1 MDKKFDELG
10 LTGGLPSSLTVSMR
24 IMDLMRGD
32 RRDMDALVDTLH
44 CDPALSLRLIK
55 LANQTHSRRPSRV
68 EDVASALKRIG
79 WDAAEALLMGF
90 SLVRDDATEGWGD
103 FDHEAYWARAQL
115 TACLCECLSGAA
127 GWSNTQRAHSLG
139 LLADVGTLA
148 LANIHRDRFS
158 GILQDQPESIAPERA
173 RLETD
178 VLGIS
183 HCEVSHAMLEDAGL
197 TYCLREAV
205 LVHKDYDRI
214 CDQENDVKTWAALLL
229 ASQAA
234 AALYLGEGRSTD
246 SSLTHAEELLAKA
259 THLLGLSMEQTEEAC
274 TEAAQE
280 WTRAREALGLQ
291 PQAVKYLKANQ
302 TASGEGEASGES
314 PVAYPQRPGLGNK
327 TSPALI
333 APILGNG
340 RWGEAARILLVD
352 DDPLT
357 RRVVG
362 SQLRRAGHEV
372 LVARDGREGLEMALT
387 LDPQIVITDWTMPGI
402 CGVELCEL
410 LRATDVGRRLC
421 ILMLTSCDDDDDQVI
436 SALRAGADDYVTKP
450 SNPRVLQAR
459 VQAGL
464 RTVHLRERSES
475 MKQTH
480 QGEVAE
486 LGILARQLENAALT
500 DALTQLPN
508 RRYAIKRLEQEWEM
522 ASRTGR
528 PMSLIIA
535 DVDHFKR
542 VNDRHGHGGGD
553 AVLKIVSS
561 RMREASRSTDVLC
574 RFGGEEFLT
583 LNPACNAQEALRCA
597 ERLRSAVG
605 CKPIRH
611 GAMDCSVTLSLGI
624 AERTPEMKAP
634 DELLLAA
641 DRALYTAKA
650 SGRNRCA

>member
-10 LTGGLPSSLTVSMR
+10 LTGALPSSLTVSMR
-24 IMDLMRGD
+24 LMDLMRGD
-32 RRDMDALVDTLH
+32 RRDMVALVDTLH

-55 LANQTHSRRPSRV
+55 LANQTHSRRPSRI
-68 EDVASALKRIG
+68 EDVGSALKRIG

-90 SLVRDDATEGWGD
+90 SLVRQDTAEGWSD
-103 FDHEAYWARAQL
+103 FDHEAYWSRAQL
-115 TACLCECLSGAA
+115 TACLCESLSGAA

-148 LANIHRDRFS
+148 LANIHRDRFN
-158 GILQDQPESIAPERA
+158 GILQDQPESISPERA
-173 RLETD
+173 RLETE

-205 LVHKDYDRI
+205 LVHKDYDRFG
-214 CDQENDVKTWAALLL
+214 DQENDVKTWAALLL

-234 AALYLGEGRSTD
+234 ATLYLGQGGSVG
-246 SSLTHAEELLAKA
+246 SSPSHAEDLLAK
-259 THLLGLSMEQTEEAC
+259 TTQLLGLSMEQTEEAC
-274 TEAAQE
+274 TDAAQE
-280 WTRAREALGLQ
+280 WTRVREALGLQ
-291 PQAVKYLKANQ
+291 PQAVKYLKADSAGSSDENTSEQ
-302 TASGEGEASGES
+302 AQRPVRGIETASA
-314 PVAYPQRPGLGNK
+314 Q
-327 TSPALI
+327 T

-475 MKQTH
+475 MEKTH

-508 RRYAIKRLEQEWEM
+508 RRYAIQRLEQEWEM

-528 PMSLIIA
+528 PMSVIIS

-553 AVLKIVSS
+553 AVLKVVSS

-583 LNPACNAQEALRCA
+583 LNPACNSQEALLCA

-624 AERTPEMKAP
+624 AERTPEMKSP

>member
-24 IMDLMRGD
+24 LMDLMRGE
-32 RRDMDALVDTLH
+32 RRDMEALLDTLH

-68 EDVASALKRIG
+68 EDVGSALKRIG

-90 SLVRDDATEGWGD
+90 SLVRHDAAEEWSG
-103 FDHEAYWARAQL
+103 FDHETYWARAQL
-115 TACLCECLSGAA
+115 TACLCESLSGAA
-127 GWSNTQRAHSLG
+127 GWSGTQRAHSLG
-139 LLADVGTLA
+139 LLADIGTLA
-148 LANIHRDRFS
+148 LAKIHRNRFS
-158 GILQDQPESIAPERA
+158 GILQDQPESIAPERS

-234 AALYLGEGRSTD
+234 AALYLGQGRDAD
-246 SSLTHAEELLAKA
+246 SALNHAEDLLAKA

-291 PQAVKYLKANQ
+291 PQAVKYLKASP
-302 TASGEGEASGES
+302 AAPREGDSSGES
-314 PVAYPQRPGLGNK
+314 SLEQAQR
-327 TSPALI
+327 PALI
-333 APILGNG
+333 APILGSG

-450 SNPRVLQAR
+450 SNPRILQAR

-475 MKQTH
+475 MEKAH
-480 QGEVAE
+480 QCEVAE

-508 RRYAIKRLEQEWEM
+508 RRYAIQRLDQEWEM

-528 PMSLIIA
+528 PMSVIIA

-553 AVLKIVSS
+553 AVLKIVSN

-583 LNPACNAQEALRCA
+583 LNPACNGQEALRCA

-624 AERTPEMKAP
+624 AERTPEMKTP

>member
-1 MDKKFDELG
+1 
-10 LTGGLPSSLTVSMR
+10 
-24 IMDLMRGD
+24 
-32 RRDMDALVDTLH
+32 
-44 CDPALSLRLIK
+44 
-55 LANQTHSRRPSRV
+55 
-68 EDVASALKRIG
+68 
-79 WDAAEALLMGF
+79 
-90 SLVRDDATEGWGD
+90 
-103 FDHEAYWARAQL
+103 
-115 TACLCECLSGAA
+115 
-127 GWSNTQRAHSLG
+127 
-139 LLADVGTLA
+139 
-148 LANIHRDRFS
+148 
-158 GILQDQPESIAPERA
+158 
-173 RLETD
+173 
-178 VLGIS
+178 
-183 HCEVSHAMLEDAGL
+183 
-197 TYCLREAV
+197 
-205 LVHKDYDRI
+205 
-214 CDQENDVKTWAALLL
+214 LL

-234 AALYLGEGRSTD
+234 SALYLGEGRSTD

-302 TASGEGEASGES
+302 TASGEGEVSGES
-314 PVAYPQRPGLGNK
+314 PVAHPQRSGLGNK

-421 ILMLTSCDDDDDQVI
+421 ILMLTSCDGDDDQVI

-508 RRYAIKRLEQEWEM
+508 RRYAIQRLEQEWEM

-528 PMSLIIA
+528 PMSVIIA

-624 AERTPEMKAP
+624 AERTPEMKTP

>member
-24 IMDLMRGD
+24 LMDLMRGD
-32 RRDMDALVDTLH
+32 QRDVDALVDTLH

-68 EDVASALKRIG
+68 EDVGSALKRVG

-90 SLVRDDATEGWGD
+90 SLVRNDAAEGWSD

-115 TACLCECLSGAA
+115 TACLCGSLSGAA
-127 GWSNTQRAHSLG
+127 GWSSTQRAHSLG

-158 GILQDQPESIAPERA
+158 GIIQDQPEPIAPERA
-173 RLETD
+173 RLESD

-183 HCEVSHAMLEDAGL
+183 HCEASHAMLEDAGL
-197 TYCLREAV
+197 TYNLREAV
-205 LVHKDYDRI
+205 LVHKDYERI
-214 CDQENDVKTWAALLL
+214 CDQENDVKTWGALLL

-234 AALYLGEGRSTD
+234 ATLYLGKGRGAD
-246 SSLTHAEELLAKA
+246 SSWQHAEDLLAK
-259 THLLGLSMEQTEEAC
+259 TTQLLGLSMEQTEEAC

-280 WTRAREALGLQ
+280 WTRVREALGLQ
-291 PQAVKYLKANQ
+291 PEAVKYLKADPATS
-302 TASGEGEASGES
+302 TAEAPSDEAVTGEA
-314 PVAYPQRPGLGNK
+314 PRPIRGIE
-327 TSPALI
+327 TPSMQI
-333 APILGNG
+333 TPILGNG

-421 ILMLTSCDDDDDQVI
+421 ILMLTSCDDGDDQVI

-450 SNPRVLQAR
+450 SNPRILQAR

-475 MKQTH
+475 MEKTH

-486 LGILARQLENAALT
+486 LGILARQLESAALT

-508 RRYAIKRLEQEWEM
+508 RRYAIQRLEQEWEM
-522 ASRTGR
+522 ASRTNR
-528 PMSLIIA
+528 PMSVIIA

-553 AVLKIVSS
+553 AVLKVVSS

-583 LNPACNAQEALRCA
+583 LNPACNGQEALRCA
-597 ERLRSAVG
+597 ERVRSAVG

-611 GAMDCSVTLSLGI
+611 GAMDCLVTLSLGI
-624 AERTPEMKAP
+624 AERTPEMKSP

-650 SGRNRCA
+650 AGRNRCA

>member
-10 LTGGLPSSLTVSMR
+10 LTGRLPSSLTVSLRLME
-24 IMDLMRGD
+24 LMRGEV
-32 RRDMDALVDTLH
+32 RDAGALVDTLH

-55 LANQTHSRRPSRV
+55 LANETHSRRPYRI
-68 EDVASALKRIG
+68 EDVGSALKRVG

-90 SLVRDDATEGWGD
+90 SLVRKDADEGCEE
-103 FDHEAYWARAQL
+103 FDHEAYWSRSQL
-115 TACLCECLSGAA
+115 TACLCESLSSAA
-127 GWSNTQRAHSLG
+127 GWSSTQRAHTLG
-139 LLADVGTLA
+139 LLADIGTLA
-148 LANIHRDRFS
+148 LAKIHPERFA
-158 GILQDQPESIAPERA
+158 GIIQVQPEPVAPGRR

-178 VLGIS
+178 VLGIH

-197 TYCLREAV
+197 TYSLREAV
-205 LVHKDYDRI
+205 LVHKNYDQI
-214 CDQENDVKTWAALLL
+214 CDHQNEVKTWAALLL
-229 ASQAA
+229 ASQSAA
-234 AALYLGEGRSTD
+234 TLRLGQGRSAD
-246 SSLTHAEELLAKA
+246 SSLSQAEDLLARS
-259 THLLGLSMEQTEEAC
+259 TRLLGLSMEQTEEAC
-274 TEAAQE
+274 AQAAQK
-280 WTRAREALGLQ
+280 WTRARERLGFQ
-291 PQAVKYLKANQ
+291 PQAVQHLRQ
-302 TASGEGEASGES
+302 DQVASDPESASDPNAEEHARGS
-314 PVAYPQRPGLGNK
+314 SFVVRGGARPV
-327 TSPALI
+327 
-333 APILGNG
+333 APILGKG

-362 SQLRRAGHEV
+362 SQLRRAGHQV
-372 LVARDGREGLEMALT
+372 LLARDGREGLEMALT

-410 LRATDVGRRLC
+410 LRATEVGRRLC
-421 ILMLTSCDDDDDQVI
+421 ILMLTSCDANDDQVI
-436 SALRAGADDYVTKP
+436 LALRAGADDYVTKP
-450 SNPRVLQAR
+450 SNPRILQAR

-475 MKQTH
+475 MERSH

-486 LGILARQLENAALT
+486 LGILARQLESAALT

-508 RRYAIKRLEQEWEM
+508 RRYAIQRLEQEWEM

-528 PMSLIIA
+528 PMSVIIA

-553 AVLKIVSS
+553 AVLKTVSR

-583 LNPACNAQEALRCA
+583 LNPACNWSDAMRCA
-597 ERLRSAVG
+597 ERVRAAVA
-605 CKPIRH
+605 CTPIRH

-624 AERTPEMKAP
+624 AERTPEMKTP

>member
-24 IMDLMRGD
+24 LMDLMRGE

-68 EDVASALKRIG
+68 EDVESALKRIG

-90 SLVRDDATEGWGD
+90 SLVRQDAAEEWSG

-115 TACLCECLSGAA
+115 TACLCESLSAAA
-127 GWSNTQRAHSLG
+127 GWSSTQRAHSLG

-148 LANIHRDRFS
+148 LASIHRDRFS
-158 GILQDQPESIAPERA
+158 GILQDQPESIAPERT

-234 AALYLGEGRSTD
+234 AALYLGQGRDAD
-246 SSLTHAEELLAKA
+246 SALKHAEDLLAKA

-280 WTRAREALGLQ
+280 WTRVREALGLQ
-291 PQAVKYLKANQ
+291 PQAVKYLKASP
-302 TASGEGEASGES
+302 TASRERDSSGEDFLEQ
-314 PVAYPQRPGLGNK
+314 AQR
-327 TSPALI
+327 PALI

-362 SQLRRAGHEV
+362 AQLRRAGHEV

-464 RTVHLRERSES
+464 RTVHLRERSAS
-475 MKQTH
+475 MEQTH

-508 RRYAIKRLEQEWEM
+508 RRYAIQRLEQEWEM

-528 PMSLIIA
+528 PMSVIIA

-583 LNPACNAQEALRCA
+583 LNPACNSQEARRCA

-624 AERTPEMKAP
+624 AERTPEMKTP